1 MKKILLHTAL
11 TFLLFITVFPSVQA
25 QEALEP
31 KPSPMAVATM
41 KKDDAYVKIVYSRP
55 HKRDRKIF
63 GALEPYGKVWRL
75 GANEATEIT
84 LTQDMT
90 FGGKPLTAGTY
101 SMYAIPE
108 EDRWTIIFNSALGEW
123 GAYNYDKSKDV
134 MRLEVPTQ
142 KAEET
147 YQPFTIMFN
156 EEGTEMTMVWDT
168 TKVVV
173 PVGVSA

>member
-11 TFLLFITVFPSVQA
+11 TFLLFVTVFPSAQA

-31 KPSPMAVATM
+31 KPSPMSVAIM

-63 GALEPYGKVWRL
+63 GAMEPYGKVWRL

-84 LTQDMT
+84 LTKDMT
-90 FGGKPLTAGTY
+90 FGGKPLAAGTY

-108 EDRWTIIFNSALGEW
+108 KDQWTIIFNSALGEW
-123 GAYNYDKSKDV
+123 GAYNYDETKDV

-147 YQPFTIMFN
+147 YEPFTIMFN
-156 EEGTEMTMVWDT
+156 EEGTEMAMAWDM